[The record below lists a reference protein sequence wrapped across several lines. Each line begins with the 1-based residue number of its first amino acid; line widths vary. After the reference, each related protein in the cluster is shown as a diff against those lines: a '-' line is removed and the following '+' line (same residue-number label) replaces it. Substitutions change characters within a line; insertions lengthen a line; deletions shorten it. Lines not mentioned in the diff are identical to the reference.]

1 MRRKL
6 SILVLFGALS
16 VSLVP
21 STPLHAQAPA
31 PSVAQI
37 KKEAELQKKAAKA
50 KEEWA
55 KAEDK
60 VKKLEGELQKA
71 REDAEKR
78 RIASEQ
84 AQQARD
90 ALRTPQPGK

>member
-1 MRRKL
+1 MTRKL
-6 SILVLFGALS
+6 PILVLLGALS

-21 STPLHAQAPA
+21 STPARAQAPA
-31 PSVAQI
+31 PSAAEI
-37 KKEAELQKKAAKA
+37 KKEADLQKKAAKA

-71 REDAEKR
+71 RTDAEKAR
-78 RIASEQ
+78 MASDQ
-84 AQQARD
+84 AQKARD
-90 ALRTPQPGK
+90 AFRPTQQGE